1 MLRRSEHAKPTH
13 GHTTNSAS
21 TVTRGLE
28 TSRIST
34 VLLNI
39 AAGFYSP
46 FLLLLL
52 APNQPAAASP
62 HSERPL
68 WPCLGLLMKTPLPLL
83 SL

>member
-1 MLRRSEHAKPTH
+1 MLGRSERAKPTH

-21 TVTRGLE
+21 TVTLE
-28 TSRIST
+28 ASRIST

-62 HSERPL
+62 YSERPL
-68 WPCLGLLMKTPLPLL
+68 WPYLGFLVKTPLLLL